1 MLRLADQFR
10 DFFPMHEQLTR
21 PQRLMIGIAAVLVG
35 ANVRVQKPDFP
46 IFHEPVRILEIGP
59 GTTDRFDFGAS
70 QGDAGLKFFQQEI
83 VVRSDPVYS
92 GISLTGGRG
101 ITARVLFRI
110 WLGLLA
116 GLPRHGS
123 FISQDHFECQVR
135 RLRGLEPTSNCYQ
148 ASNFGWLR
156 SDAIITQLTSPSE
169 KIQSLGQGPCGRSR
183 GKTVC
188 EGSVMTRLIRPAA
201 LLFIAISILPAAA
214 DSAKSLYNR
223 GKEAEQRQ
231 DYEKAYDFYKQ
242 AYDQK
247 PKDLQFRAAFERLRF
262 LAGASHVH
270 RGQLLREAGK
280 LQEAMAEFQKAAEID
295 PSSSIAQQELRR
307 TQKLMEAAG
316 GVPPRAQAPPTPLQK
331 RIQEAQGPVE
341 LAPIANVPI
350 TLKMTEDSK
359 VIYETTGK
367 LAGINVLFDPDYTS
381 RRIKVELNGVTLE
394 DALQIIALESKTF
407 WRPVTPN
414 TIFVAQ
420 DNPAKRKDLEQSV
433 IKTFYLGNLS
443 QPTELQDVVNALR
456 QILEISRIQPL
467 PSQGALVV
475 RGTPDQ
481 IALAEKLVGDLDRA
495 RSEVLVEV
503 AVMQVSRDKTRTLG
517 ISPPTSATVAL
528 QSNINTNVN
537 NTNNN
542 NNNNNT
548 NNFNNTLNNTTSG
561 SNQLNLNRLGNLNAT
576 DFTVTI
582 NPATATALFS
592 DSNTKLIQNPQIRA
606 VDGQKASLK
615 IGDRVP
621 VATGSF
627 QPGIGGVGINPLVN
641 TQFQYLD
648 VGVNIDITPRVH
660 AGREVTLKVVMDIS
674 SVTGQSNIGG
684 ISQPIIGQRKI
695 EHEIRLK
702 EGEVNLLGGML
713 EDQQTKS
720 LSGIPGLSQIP
731 ILRYLFGQTNTEHR
745 ENEIVFALVPHI
757 IRGQELSELNERALQ
772 VGTASAIELHRVSRP
787 AAASGGEAAPAPAP
801 AQAPAPAPAQPVQPP
816 PQVNSTPPQPQ
827 SGSAGSPSF
836 MFDPGNMTQAPGAT
850 FAMNVLLSG
859 AQNVYSVPLK
869 ISYDPK
875 ILQVVNVS
883 NGGLLSQDGQ
893 IVSVVNRNDDSTGT
907 LQITATRPP
916 GATGVSGQGTVVTL
930 TFMAKAAGQSTLTIS
945 KGGAR
950 DPGMQPIAVAGAVAT
965 VTVQ

>member
-1 MLRLADQFR
+1 MAQERCYNHAAYVSIGENSKPGPR
-10 DFFPMHEQLTR
+10 AAGR
-21 PQRLMIGIAAVLVG
+21 P
-35 ANVRVQKPDFP
+35 
-46 IFHEPVRILEIGP
+46 
-59 GTTDRFDFGAS
+59 
-70 QGDAGLKFFQQEI
+70 
-83 VVRSDPVYS
+83 
-92 GISLTGGRG
+92 
-101 ITARVLFRI
+101 
-110 WLGLLA
+110 
-116 GLPRHGS
+116 
-123 FISQDHFECQVR
+123 
-135 RLRGLEPTSNCYQ
+135 
-148 ASNFGWLR
+148 
-156 SDAIITQLTSPSE
+156 
-169 KIQSLGQGPCGRSR
+169 R

-223 GKEAEQRQ
+223 GKDAEQRQ

-247 PKDLQFRAAFERLRF
+247 PKDLQFRAAFERMRF

-270 RGQLLREAGK
+270 RGQLLREGGK

-307 TQKLMEAAG
+307 TQKLMEAARSAQ
-316 GVPPRAQAPPTPLQK
+316 PRAQAPPTPLQK
-331 RIQEAQGPVE
+331 RIQEAQGPVD

-481 IALAEKLVGDLDRA
+481 IALAEKLVGDLDKARA
-495 RSEVLVEV
+495 EVIVEV
-503 AVMQVSRDKTRTLG
+503 AVMQVSRDKARTLG
-517 ISPPTSATVAL
+517 INPPTSATVAL
-528 QSNINTNVN
+528 QNNINTTTTTPTGTGTI
-537 NTNNN
+537 NTPR
-542 NNNNNT
+542 T
-548 NNFNNTLNNTTSG
+548 TSTTSG
-561 SNQLNLNRLGNLNAT
+561 DANPINLNPLGNLNAT

-582 NPATATALFS
+582 TPATATALFS
-592 DSNTKLIQNPQIRA
+592 DSTTKIIQNPQIRA

-621 VATGSF
+621 VDTGSF

-660 AGREVTLKVVMDIS
+660 AAREVTLKISMDIS
-674 SVTGQSNIGG
+674 NVTGQSNIGG

-713 EDQQTKS
+713 EDSTTKS

-745 ENEIVFALVPHI
+745 ENEIVFALIPHI
-757 IRGQELSELNERALQ
+757 VRSQDLSELNQRALQ
-772 VGTASAIELHRVSRP
+772 VGTASAIELRRVSRP
-787 AAASGGEAAPAPAP
+787 APGDGGAPTQPTPTPPP
-801 AQAPAPAPAQPVQPP
+801 AQSAPPPAQTPP
-816 PQVNSTPPQPQ
+816 PSQ
-827 SGSAGSPSF
+827 GSAGGAASF
-836 MFDPGNMTQAPGAT
+836 MFDPANVTQPAGST
-850 FAMNVLLSG
+850 FAVNVLLTG
-859 AQNVYSVPLK
+859 AQNVYSVPLQV
-869 ISYDPK
+869 SYDPK
-875 ILQVVNVS
+875 VLQVVNVS

-893 IVSVVNRNDDSTGT
+893 SVALVHRDDDRSGA

-916 GATGVSGQGTVVTL
+916 GSAGISGQGAVVTL
-930 TFMAKAAGQSTLTIS
+930 TFMAKASGQSTLTIS
-945 KGGAR
+945 KGGAK
-950 DPGMQPIAVAGAVAT
+950 DPNMQSLPVSGAVAT